1 VERSW
6 KILHLEDSQ
15 CDMALAQAALV
26 AEGIDYEPIV
36 AVNREEFSVALA
48 AGGVDL
54 IISDYTL
61 PAFDGLTALA
71 MTRAL
76 YPDLPFIFFTGTMA
90 EEKAIASL
98 KSGATDYVLK
108 GRLTRLGQIVR
119 RALQS
124 QEDQLAL
131 RQAAD
136 SLRRENERF
145 RVLSKEFKTLLD
157 AIPDKI
163 TLRSPD
169 FKLIW
174 ANKRA
179 VDALNRGA
187 EVVDRHC
194 FERLHS
200 QKERCEH
207 CPAVASFRT
216 GKSAT
221 AVITTADKSL
231 WELRTVPICDAGSVI
246 SVIEIARDISEQR
259 RLEERCLQAQ
269 KLEIV
274 GTLASGIAHDFNNIL
289 TCINGYGLML
299 SRNTAEDDP
308 QRTYINKILDASARA
323 AKLTSELLQFS
334 KKQPGQQTELDLNN
348 VIKAAEKFVQRVF
361 NENIDVRIKLPEEPL
376 PLWADGHH
384 LEQVLMNLATNA
396 RDAMAKDEKG
406 CYTITADKVTLSGK
420 ETSSPPGAYALL
432 TVSDTGEG
440 MEPVTQQRIFE
451 PFFTTREVGKGSG
464 LGLAAV
470 YGIIKQHGGEI
481 SVSSRKNQG
490 TTFTIYLPLLTTAT
504 RNESGA
510 TPGEAP
516 CGGAE
521 TILLAEDD
529 ALVRAMATTF
539 LTDYGYTVLAA
550 ENGEAAVQ
558 LFLQNQDNIDL
569 LLFDLL
575 MPKMNGLEACKEIQ
589 KVRPGI
595 KALIA
600 SGYLPEAQAL
610 DTGPGDRVSMVAKP
624 YNPATLLQKV
634 RSLLDMA

>member
-1 VERSW
+1 MEKAW
-6 KILHLEDSQ
+6 KILHLENNPRDVDLSQ
-15 CDMALAQAALV
+15 TALAAA
-26 AEGIDYEPIV
+26 GIDYEPRI
-36 AVNREEFSVALA
+36 
-48 AGGVDL
+48 
-54 IISDYTL
+54 
-61 PAFDGLTALA
+61 
-71 MTRAL
+71 
-76 YPDLPFIFFTGTMA
+76 
-90 EEKAIASL
+90 
-98 KSGATDYVLK
+98 ATD
-108 GRLTRLGQIVR
+108 
-119 RALQS
+119 
-124 QEDQLAL
+124 E
-131 RQAAD
+131 
-136 SLRRENERF
+136 ERY
-145 RVLSKEFKTLLD
+145 RILSKEFKALLD

-194 FERLHS
+194 FETLHN
-200 QKERCEH
+200 QQERCEH
-207 CPAVASFRT
+207 CPAVESFRT

-221 AVITTADKSL
+221 AVITTADKRI
-231 WELRTVPICDAGSVI
+231 WELRTIPICDAGSVI
-246 SVIEIARDISEQR
+246 SVIEIARDISEHR
-259 RLEERCLQAQ
+259 RLEERCFQAQ

-299 SRNTAEDDP
+299 SRNTAGDDP
-308 QRTYINKILDASARA
+308 QRIYINKILDASVRA

-348 VIKAAEKFVQRVF
+348 VIKSADKFLQRVF
-361 NENIDVRIKLPEEPL
+361 NENIEVRIKLPEEPL
-376 PLWADGHH
+376 PVWADGNS

-406 CYTITADKVTLSGK
+406 LYTITADKVILSGK
-420 ETSSPPGAYALL
+420 ETSCPPGDYALL

-440 MEPVTQQRIFE
+440 MEPVTQQRVFE
-451 PFFTTREVGKGSG
+451 PFFTTKEVGKGSG

-481 SVSSRKNQG
+481 SVSSGKNQG
-490 TTFTIYLPLLTTAT
+490 TTFTIYLPLLTAAA
-504 RNESGA
+504 RNETGSA
-510 TPGEAP
+510 PEEAP
-516 CGGAE
+516 LGGAE

-550 ENGEAAVQ
+550 ENGEEAVQ

-600 SGYLPEAQAL
+600 SGYLPEAQAM
-610 DTGPGDRVSMVAKP
+610 DAVPGDGVSMVAKP

-634 RSLLDMA
+634 RSLLDAAEEKN